1 MWLVAT
7 CATLA
12 LGCGGGTPK
21 TTTTTVSGFTV
32 DIDKLSQYLAMNPG
46 ASDPGKAIAASCVPS
61 TPVYALYADGTQS
74 DTVMAD
80 ATCDYTVTVK
90 ENETVHM
97 VAATNTA
104 SNVANTYS
112 QDNTASGTMPVAN
125 IPAHVCTTNPY
136 SAPEGVAK
144 TAAIGFDTLLANGV
158 CMFGT
163 QDNFTPPFVKLTP
176 SSITVTQAGW
186 DVYALTDPTTTP
198 PTFVKQAN
206 SPIGIFGIYNTSNTA
221 ETTITVNATAASP
234 SMNTYAAFSC
244 DVKPGF
250 ITFGPASPVSTTTH

>member
-1 MWLVAT
+1 
-7 CATLA
+7 
-12 LGCGGGTPK
+12 
-21 TTTTTVSGFTV
+21 
-32 DIDKLSQYLAMNPG
+32 
-46 ASDPGKAIAASCVPS
+46 
-61 TPVYALYADGTQS
+61 
-74 DTVMAD
+74 
-80 ATCDYTVTVK
+80 
-90 ENETVHM
+90 M
-97 VAATNTA
+97 VAAANTA

-125 IPAHVCTTNPY
+125 IPAHVCTTNMY

-163 QDNFTPPFVKLTP
+163 QDNFTPPFDEAHAVEHHGHVQP
-176 SSITVTQAGW
+176 GW
-186 DVYALTDPTTTP
+186 DVYALTNPMTTP
-198 PTFVKQAN
+198 PTFKPTQAN

-221 ETTITVNATAASP
+221 ETTVTVNATAASP